1 MNQKSYAAMMATAWN
16 RAANFNLIVAI
27 GDTIQCKSDLGTL
40 FDVTTA
46 SEAFALPDGSVH
58 VMIRTLSGNNI
69 FQKNIDVLSPPKQT

>member
-1 MNQKSYAAMMATAWN
+1 MTKQSYSAMMASAWN

-27 GDTIQCKSDLGTL
+27 GDTIKCKSDVGTL
-40 FDVTTA
+40 FDVATA

-69 FQKNIDVLSPPKQT
+69 FQKNIDVLSPP